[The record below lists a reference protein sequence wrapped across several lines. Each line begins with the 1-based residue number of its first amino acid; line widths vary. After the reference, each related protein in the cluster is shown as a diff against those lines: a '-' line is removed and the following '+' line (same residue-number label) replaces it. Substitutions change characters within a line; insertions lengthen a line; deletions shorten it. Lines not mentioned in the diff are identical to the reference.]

1 MIIASA
7 VKLPD
12 GQVFIGKRYAD
23 AYRLAQ
29 DLLKSGKPLCGGEGF
44 LTSGLIFLNRK
55 EAYTYAKK
63 TEQFNHHDTGCHGKD
78 LFSEDLRP

>member
-12 GQVFIGKRYAD
+12 GQVFIGKRHAD

-29 DLLKSGKPLCGGEGF
+29 DLLKSGKPFCGEDGF
-44 LTSGLIFLNRK
+44 LTSNLVFLDRK

-63 TEQFNHHDTGCHGKD
+63 TGQFNRRDTGYHGKD
-78 LFSEDLRP
+78 LFLEDLRL